1 MSLTKRQ
8 NVYVV
13 AKRDPYYGLK
23 LMYGGMASNPTD
35 AWRLITDVP
44 GQGHWKKVLQA
55 EGYRAIPVQIT
66 TVIRMDKDEVP
77 VKTHGRGRKNMI
89 RSTQGAISAGALK
102 ERVIRDELR
111 EKRK

>member
-1 MSLTKRQ
+1 
-8 NVYVV
+8 
-13 AKRDPYYGLK
+13 
-23 LMYGGMASNPTD
+23 
-35 AWRLITDVP
+35 
-44 GQGHWKKVLQA
+44 
-55 EGYRAIPVQIT
+55 
-66 TVIRMDKDEVP
+66 MDKDEVP